1 MGCTRETERNSGV
14 VSGDFTLTP
23 VPRAGSE
30 AFTHS
35 VANIHD
41 MNDSD
46 PEPDD
51 TAGSRD
57 RGGRPED
64 GGERAADAPE
74 GGRHDSEAS
83 NRPDETDEHRDPE
96 ELRRAVEEKYDWE
109 DFGPREMQE
118 MSPEEWDVAF
128 DPDAWVTG
136 PELLDRVEDDLL
148 RRVAERDVF
157 AVIEREVEDGEEVLV
172 AYADEGF
179 AVVYQDGTVTGSGTV
194 LRDVKP
200 TVALCSMPDYE
211 VRAPPEDAG
220 LPDPEDVP
228 EGSGALGHSL
238 LQAIGIAQLLFGA
251 VLFVMPFTYDPVVNG
266 CPSVPGSEA
275 HLCTFA
281 GQELVL
287 FPLGSSGIMAAMAG
301 IAFVVFGVF
310 MLVIVA
316 NARLSDRFRAQ
327 EFRDRLRASGVG
339 NSERPSYVSDDEE
352 D

>member
-1 MGCTRETERNSGV
+1 
-14 VSGDFTLTP
+14 
-23 VPRAGSE
+23 
-30 AFTHS
+30 
-35 VANIHD
+35 

-51 TAGSRD
+51 AAGSRD
-57 RGGRPED
+57 GGNRPED
-64 GGERAADAPE
+64 RGDGE
-74 GGRHDSEAS
+74 GGRETPSPDNESPNPAGESDEPSDRDVSQDGTDDPQDEA
-83 NRPDETDEHRDPE
+83 DEPRDPE
-96 ELRRAVEEKYDWE
+96 ELRQVVEEKYDWE
-109 DFGPREMQE
+109 NFGPRDMQE
-118 MSPEEWDVAF
+118 MSPAEWDVAF
-128 DPDAWVTG
+128 DPDSWVTG

-179 AVVYQDGTVTGSGTV
+179 AVVYPDGSVTGSGTV

-211 VRAPPEDAG
+211 VREPPEDAG
-220 LPDPEDVP
+220 LPDPEEVP

-238 LQAIGIAQLLFGA
+238 LQAIGVAQLLFGF

-275 HLCTFA
+275 HLCTIA

-287 FPLGSSGIMAAMAG
+287 YPLGSSGIMAAMAG
-301 IAFVVFGVF
+301 IAFLVFGVF

-316 NARLSDRFRAQ
+316 NARLSDRFRAR
-327 EFRDRLRASGVG
+327 EFRERLRASGVG
-339 NSERPSYVSDDEE
+339 NADHPSFVSDDDEE

>member
-1 MGCTRETERNSGV
+1 
-14 VSGDFTLTP
+14 
-23 VPRAGSE
+23 
-30 AFTHS
+30 
-35 VANIHD
+35 

-51 TAGSRD
+51 AAGSRD
-57 RGGRPED
+57 GGDHPETRGD
-64 GGERAADAPE
+64 GEADASETPSP
-74 GGRHDSEAS
+74 DSEAP
-83 NRPDETDEHRDPE
+83 NRPDETDEPGDTDESRDAD
-96 ELRRAVEEKYDWE
+96 ELRRVVEEKYDWE
-109 DFGPREMQE
+109 NFGPRDMQE

-128 DPDAWVTG
+128 DPDSWVTG

-179 AVVYQDGTVTGSGTV
+179 AVVYPDGSVTGSGTV

-211 VRAPPEDAG
+211 VREPPEDAG
-220 LPDPEDVP
+220 LPDPEEVP

-238 LQAIGIAQLLFGA
+238 LQAIGVAQLLFGF
-251 VLFVMPFTYDPVVNG
+251 VLFVMPFTYDPLVNG
-266 CPSVPGSEA
+266 CPSVPNSEA
-275 HLCTFA
+275 HLCTIA
-281 GQELVL
+281 GQQLVL

-327 EFRDRLRASGVG
+327 EFRERLRASGVG
-339 NSERPSYVSDDEE
+339 NADRPGFVSDDDEE